1 MYVLMKILSIEIKGS
16 DVLVRGSDVG

>member
-16 DVLVRGSDVG
+16 DVLVKGSDVG